1 MGQGQEKNTHTH
13 TQSGKVWY
21 TDDILTM
28 CPCLDIVRVTK
39 AGELFTPI
47 YLQLLEIN
55 RPDLVTIFSKPAKI
69 IKGTELELI
78 HLSASAIWI
87 GCCSHHFEIRY
98 ETGSPCSIEILWKDK
113 L

>member
-1 MGQGQEKNTHTH
+1 MGQGQEKNTH

-28 CPCLDIVRVTK
+28 CPCLDILRVTK
-39 AGELFTPI
+39 VGELFIPI

-55 RPDLVTIFSKPAKI
+55 RPDLVTTFSKPAKI
-69 IKGTELELI
+69 IKEAELELI
-78 HLSASAIWI
+78 HLSASANWI

-98 ETGSPCSIEILWKDK
+98 ETGSPCSIAILCKDK